1 MDKRIFPD
9 LSGREL
15 IENLEANADDAEDR
29 TYYVPL
35 SEEEII
41 ELKDKFANLS
51 IKLAKIEERKKMA
64 MDEFKLEMAPLIEEK
79 GIILNE
85 IKMGAREEE
94 GIVFKFV
101 DYDQAMVGFYNQQ
114 GILVDSRPAM
124 QDERRQLTISSAR
137 RTGTSD

>member
-1 MDKRIFPD
+1 MDKRIFPE

-64 MDEFKLEMAPLIEEK
+64 MDEFKLEMAPLVEEK

>member
-15 IENLEANADDAEDR
+15 IDNLEANADDAEDR

-51 IKLAKIEERKKMA
+51 IRLAKIEERKKMA
-64 MDEFKLEMAPLIEEK
+64 MDEFKLELAPLIEEK

>member
-1 MDKRIFPD
+1 MDKRIFPE
-9 LSGREL
+9 LSGRDL
-15 IENLEANADDAEDR
+15 IDNLQANADDAEDR

-64 MDEFKLEMAPLIEEK
+64 MDEFKLEMAPLVEEK

>member
-51 IKLAKIEERKKMA
+51 IRLAKIEERKKMA

>member
-15 IENLEANADDAEDR
+15 IDNLEANADDAEDR

>member
-1 MDKRIFPD
+1 MDKRIFPE
-9 LSGREL
+9 LSGRDL
-15 IENLEANADDAEDR
+15 IDNLEANADDAEDR

-64 MDEFKLEMAPLIEEK
+64 MDEFKLEMAPLVEEK